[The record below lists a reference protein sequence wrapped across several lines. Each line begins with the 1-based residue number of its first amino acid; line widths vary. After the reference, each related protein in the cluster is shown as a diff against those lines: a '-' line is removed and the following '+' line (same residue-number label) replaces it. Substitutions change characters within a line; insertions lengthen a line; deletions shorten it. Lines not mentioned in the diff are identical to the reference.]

1 MALKLNKKME
11 NGSIASYHKV
21 RAIEIRPFEVE
32 ETVVVK
38 PVTEEERRNN
48 PSARPEYKTE
58 LKTGYEMLVVV
69 DSYVDYE
76 SRLKGID
83 CITHSQRK
91 TKTFP
96 KEGFDSS
103 NLFLKAYELIKDDEY
118 FVGAQDC

>member
-11 NGSIASYHKV
+11 NGSVASYHKI
-21 RAIEIRPFEVE
+21 RAVEIRPFELE

-38 PVTEEERRNN
+38 PITEEERRKN

-76 SRLKGID
+76 SRKKGVD
-83 CITHSQRK
+83 CATYSQRK

-103 NLFLKAYELIKDDEY
+103 DLFLKAYELIKEDEY
-118 FVGAQDC
+118 FSGAENC